1 MKYFFIFCLLF
12 SQASYGKS
20 FKLRKIAEFDEAIAK
35 LQAKVDILEKRIA
48 SLEGAPQKDPGTG
61 LKVMDQGNQTMDTGS
76 ASKLT
81 DQSRSISSDQQ
92 ESIMKTLKQVK
103 ENRQKSQNIID
114 DIMENY

>member
-48 SLEGAPQKDPGTG
+48 SLEGAPQKDPGGCTPC
-61 LKVMDQGNQTMDTGS
+61 
-76 ASKLT
+76 AAA
-81 DQSRSISSDQQ
+81 
-92 ESIMKTLKQVK
+92 
-103 ENRQKSQNIID
+103 
-114 DIMENY
+114 

>member
-48 SLEGAPQKDPGTG
+48 NLEGAPQKDPGTG

-92 ESIMKTLKQVK
+92 ESIMKTFANIFKFKQGGILTEIK
-103 ENRQKSQNIID
+103 
-114 DIMENY
+114 

>member
-1 MKYFFIFCLLF
+1 
-12 SQASYGKS
+12 
-20 FKLRKIAEFDEAIAK
+20 
-35 LQAKVDILEKRIA
+35 
-48 SLEGAPQKDPGTG
+48 
-61 LKVMDQGNQTMDTGS
+61 MDQGNQTMDTGS
-76 ASKLT
+76 ASKPT